1 MIEEIVSFFFKD
13 SVVLSELIDVAGSSS
28 LRDKFFCIT
37 SNLRG
42 DHCKESNVFPCIYF
56 IK

>member
-28 LRDKFFCIT
+28 LRDKIFCVT

-42 DHCKESNVFPCIYF
+42 DHCKESNVFPCIFF